1 MPHSMPCMQNQHST
15 RIQQLDFDV
24 FQDVL
29 LDSTSM
35 VYLPAPAAGFY
46 IVYWFVL
53 FAGACG
59 GLLYCLL
66 VCVSEK
72 KCGNWCGNIN
82 ST

>member
-1 MPHSMPCMQNQHST
+1 MPHSMPCMQNQHIT
-15 RIQQLDFDV
+15 RIRQLDFDV

-53 FAGACG
+53 ARKNVEIRVETSIAPRCQKLF
-59 GLLYCLL
+59 L
-66 VCVSEK
+66 
-72 KCGNWCGNIN
+72 
-82 ST
+82 